1 MRFNVND
8 FLNLQV
14 DFGGETMS
22 LGRVI
27 QELERIAGGNKGLI
41 DAYLMGFFRQLK
53 KAKRG

>member
-53 KAKRG
+53 KAKRI